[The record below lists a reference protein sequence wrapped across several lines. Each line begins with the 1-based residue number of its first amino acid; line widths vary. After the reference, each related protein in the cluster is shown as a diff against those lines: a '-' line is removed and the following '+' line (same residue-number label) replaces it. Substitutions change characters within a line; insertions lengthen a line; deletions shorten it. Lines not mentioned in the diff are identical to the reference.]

1 MSGWLMLACAK
12 PDKNKKGNAL
22 GGAQPISSS
31 AYSPVVRWLTH
42 LVSEFYIRQKT
53 RRNCSAIY
61 GAAVKPRPN
70 RLNFNNDNEA
80 HAPENA
86 KTMQRLLARWK
97 IGAGAEHSP
106 QRARVACRNCFQV
119 TGGPELRTHVQC
131 WFRPDA

>member
-61 GAAVKPRPN
+61 GAAVNRDLTNPTTYELQIILGDWGSEVQILALRPTN
-70 RLNFNNDNEA
+70 SMIR
-80 HAPENA
+80 
-86 KTMQRLLARWK
+86 
-97 IGAGAEHSP
+97 AEPSANTLKSFTA
-106 QRARVACRNCFQV
+106 QA
-119 TGGPELRTHVQC
+119 
-131 WFRPDA
+131 

>member
-97 IGAGAEHSP
+97 IAERVRSTRRKEPGLHAAAAFRS
-106 QRARVACRNCFQV
+106 RAVRN
-119 TGGPELRTHVQC
+119 
-131 WFRPDA
+131 